1 MAAHSAEISLLK
13 EAERFH
19 GQQKDCGFKSHP
31 SHFPTRA
38 KRRLPPSLLDQAR
51 GLGIRPGPDSVRPKA
66 WLPKPLSYRA
76 GPGPN
81 GLRVGYTAAHWPFF
95 VGGDKNLGFIHNR
108 GVKEG
113 FR

>member
-1 MAAHSAEISLLK
+1 LLK
-13 EAERFH
+13 A
-19 GQQKDCGFKSHP
+19 
-31 SHFPTRA
+31 
-38 KRRLPPSLLDQAR
+38 RLPPSLLDQAR

-95 VGGDKNLGFIHNR
+95 VGGDKNLKFVHDREKIPPLKTLYQQYPQSTTRNMSVR
-108 GVKEG
+108 CLRW
-113 FR
+113 F